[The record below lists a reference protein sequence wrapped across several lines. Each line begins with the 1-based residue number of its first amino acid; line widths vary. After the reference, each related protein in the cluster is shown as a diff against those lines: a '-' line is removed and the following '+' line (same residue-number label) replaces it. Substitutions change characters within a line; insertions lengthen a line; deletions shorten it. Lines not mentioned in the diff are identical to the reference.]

1 MNRSIPLVAAACL
14 LLTGCSPS
22 GKPAVTV
29 DQTVTLADQPV
40 RLKVTGVQSDKPVQ
54 VVAEAVDR
62 AGKKWHSEATFTADD
77 HGTVDLGTAKPSAG
91 SYQGVDAMGLFWS
104 MDPADGD
111 PDEQFFVPPAEAG
124 RPVAHLTFSVRRGRE
139 QLASTTVTRQWMT
152 PGVTVRDLTT
162 AKDKLTGRYV
172 VPRADGRKHPAV
184 LFLGGSEGGVSSSG
198 SVALLAA
205 HGYPVLTLGY
215 FHAPGRPAELRNIPI
230 EYFASAAA
238 WLGRQP
244 EVDAT
249 HIVVMGT
256 SYGSQPALLLA
267 DHFPSLVHGVVLFAP
282 GNKVIGSFP
291 QTGGAA
297 WTYRGKPLQ
306 PDEEIPVDSIDGP
319 VLAVAGTAD
328 VTWDS
333 QFSARSIMRGLDAA
347 HDKYPH
353 IAVIVEGAGHG
364 VGGAPYLPHGT
375 TMQHPI
381 VGRFPLGGS
390 RPADESALLQGWTKT
405 LALLASL
412 RH

>member
-1 MNRSIPLVAAACL
+1 GTIAL
-14 LLTGCSPS
+14 
-22 GKPAVTV
+22 
-29 DQTVTLADQPV
+29 
-40 RLKVTGVQSDKPVQ
+40 DK
-54 VVAEAVDR
+54 
-62 AGKKWHSEATFTADD
+62 
-77 HGTVDLGTAKPSAG
+77 AKPSSG
-91 SYQGVDAMGLFWS
+91 SYQDVDGMGLFWS
-104 MDPADGD
+104 MDPPDGD
-111 PDEQFFVPPAEAG
+111 PDAQFFVPPAEAG
-124 RPVAHLTFSVRRGRE
+124 LPVAHVTISVSRGHD
-139 QLASTTVTRQWMT
+139 QLASTTITRRWLT
-152 PGVTVRDLTT
+152 PGVTIRELTT

-172 VPRADGRKHPAV
+172 APPADGRKHPAV

-215 FHAPGRPAELRNIPI
+215 FHAPGRPADLRDIPI
-230 EYFASAAA
+230 EYFASAAT
-238 WLGRQP
+238 WLSRQP
-244 EVDAT
+244 DVDAA

-291 QTGGAA
+291 HQGGAA
-297 WTYRGKPLQ
+297 WTYQGKPLQ
-306 PDEEIPVDSIDGP
+306 PDEEIPVDGIDGP

-328 VTWDS
+328 VTWES
-333 QFSARSIMRGLDAA
+333 QFAARSIMRGLDAA

-353 IAVIVEGAGHG
+353 KAVIVDGAGHG

-381 VGRFPLGGS
+381 VGTFPLGGS
-390 RPADESALLQGWTKT
+390 RPADESALLQGWTQT

-412 RH
+412 GH